1 MPRVRKQARR
11 ANTQGTDLID
21 NCISPT
27 LVGVSQP
34 VHATAP
40 CGTRTYHDLRSGEVF
55 LPGAL
60 AHGRTDDRRGAA
72 GEPRET
78 RNFRRN
84 SAAAASTDRS
94 EEQKSEL

>member
-60 AHGRTDDRRGAA
+60 APGRTDDRRGAA

-78 RNFRRN
+78 RNLRRN
-84 SAAAASTDRS
+84 KIGRASRRERVS
-94 EEQKSEL
+94 QYV